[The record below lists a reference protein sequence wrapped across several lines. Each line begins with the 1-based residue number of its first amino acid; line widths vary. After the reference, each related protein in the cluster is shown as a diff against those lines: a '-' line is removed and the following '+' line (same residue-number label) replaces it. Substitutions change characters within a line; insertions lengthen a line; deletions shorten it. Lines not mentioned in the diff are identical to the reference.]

1 MKLFTN
7 FSEDFRV
14 LQHNNFLQGYFV
26 CCNITI
32 FPRCNAR
39 APNFAKYS
47 TYFKWSHYSQFII
60 VYNGRIAHI
69 HYLIPQIFN
78 CIILIFAS
86 NFQFK
91 IVCSA
96 MDNNGGSSVPT
107 SSTRSGDIFI
117 HLANVIFIAQLIYYC
132 LLIWGSLLPQVLLLI

>member
-1 MKLFTN
+1 MHACLNHWELSCDGIKY
-7 FSEDFRV
+7 FSSACLNHWE
-14 LQHNNFLQGYFV
+14 
-26 CCNITI
+26 
-32 FPRCNAR
+32 
-39 APNFAKYS
+39 
-47 TYFKWSHYSQFII
+47 
-60 VYNGRIAHI
+60 RI
-69 HYLIPQIFN
+69 
-78 CIILIFAS
+78 IILIFAS

-132 LLIWGSLLPQVLLLI
+132 LLI